1 MVVIRSVSSSSEWC
15 LHVVLQVCLRAPGVP
30 HAVTAVLL
38 RLAARPRL
46 KSVGDGWS
54 RAGRSDVAVELPV
67 LAWRRVHILSLISP
81 SVYILFQ
88 G

>member
-1 MVVIRSVSSSSEWC
+1 M
-15 LHVVLQVCLRAPGVP
+15 P

-67 LAWRRVHILSLISP
+67 LAWRAGAYSVFNFSLCLSFIPGITDYSP
-81 SVYILFQ
+81 
-88 G
+88 